1 MSCRGVLSWIV
12 LCCAVPW
19 RVMLRCVGLEGNALF
34 GFALRCVE
42 NPWVDPHQHSLY
54 LKKCVQP
61 KLPIAPRMGQ
71 LLVVG
76 FQKKRKRL
84 V

>member
-1 MSCRGVLSWIV
+1 MILCVTPWRPVSCRGVLSWIV

-42 NPWVDPHQHSLY
+42 NPWVDPQNTPY
-54 LKKCVQP
+54 T
-61 KLPIAPRMGQ
+61 
-71 LLVVG
+71 
-76 FQKKRKRL
+76 
-84 V
+84 